1 MGGLLGA
8 NGGPVSAESATS
20 LELETGGKL
29 SVATGLGALADAK
42 SNGLSD
48 VGLGK
53 AGGTSSTFRFDCDLI
68 SNGTAAD
75 GIAVTGIAVT
85 GIAVTGI
92 AVTGIAVTGIA
103 VLDAMGSLESDFEPW
118 VFRITKRHNAITSK
132 PTAVLYTRLLV
143 EGARVFIGFETKVA
157 AAGVVASL
165 AGDVGT
171 TSFTAPTLG
180 VG

>member
-1 MGGLLGA
+1 
-8 NGGPVSAESATS
+8 
-20 LELETGGKL
+20 
-29 SVATGLGALADAK
+29 
-42 SNGLSD
+42 
-48 VGLGK
+48 
-53 AGGTSSTFRFDCDLI
+53 
-68 SNGTAAD
+68 
-75 GIAVTGIAVT
+75 
-85 GIAVTGI
+85 
-92 AVTGIAVTGIA
+92 
-103 VLDAMGSLESDFEPW
+103 MGSLESDFEPW

>member
-75 GIAVTGIAVT
+75 